1 MSVVV
6 IYHDVLYLVTGNLY
20 HAVKGRDGAGSA
32 TWNGTRL
39 ESPIIDPLPLRRFF
53 FCQQTATMNSRPP
66 QHQPGLAS
74 SSRLVLDLN
83 VVPVEEPTEIN
94 PPAAPAPVRLQPPNL
109 VTTSN
114 VQRLFREF
122 TRRRAG
128 LIRAITT
135 GLEPMHLYGHID
147 GSWEVSET
155 ELHMAPWHPKMAFG
169 INKVRDNMERV
180 QWLQEIARRCD
191 AWLISVSYFNGAKS
205 MLNADGRD
213 LLFNSIN
220 GLPTVHEFFMDSD
233 TYHRLCRENEER
245 SRAADDDIIEVDDDE
260 DMDDYKQMNNDDDY
274 KEFENEE
281 DSKEMVDYCKDA
293 DTIVITTTASLS
305 YQLDS
310 LFPLQL
316 PSSTILW
323 LN

>member
-1 MSVVV
+1 
-6 IYHDVLYLVTGNLY
+6 
-20 HAVKGRDGAGSA
+20 
-32 TWNGTRL
+32 
-39 ESPIIDPLPLRRFF
+39 
-53 FCQQTATMNSRPP
+53 MNSRPP

-74 SSRLVLDLN
+74 SSRPVLDLN

-109 VTTSN
+109 VTTNN

-135 GLEPMHLYGHID
+135 GLKPMHLYGHTD
-147 GSWEVSET
+147 GSWEVSEP

-205 MLNADGRD
+205 MLNADGRE

-233 TYHRLCRENEER
+233 TYHRLCHENEER
-245 SRAADDDIIEVDDDE
+245 SRAADDDIIEVDEEE
-260 DMDDYKQMNNDDDY
+260 DMDDYEQMKNDDDY

-281 DSKEMVDYCKDA
+281 DSKEVVDYCKDA
-293 DTIVITTTASLS
+293 N
-305 YQLDS
+305 
-310 LFPLQL
+310 
-316 PSSTILW
+316 STFCSICDRPYHRNGFWIQCDVCKGW
-323 LN
+323 LHGKCGNIKDNQVNHLKYYECPDCCFDKTGHDYD

>member
-1 MSVVV
+1 
-6 IYHDVLYLVTGNLY
+6 
-20 HAVKGRDGAGSA
+20 
-32 TWNGTRL
+32 
-39 ESPIIDPLPLRRFF
+39 
-53 FCQQTATMNSRPP
+53 MNSRPP

-135 GLEPMHLYGHID
+135 DQEELFHKCDPSLEPMHLYGHID

-281 DSKEMVDYCKDA
+281 DSKEMVDYCFNFLKIDIA
-293 DTIVITTTASLS
+293 
-305 YQLDS
+305 
-310 LFPLQL
+310 
-316 PSSTILW
+316 
-323 LN
+323 